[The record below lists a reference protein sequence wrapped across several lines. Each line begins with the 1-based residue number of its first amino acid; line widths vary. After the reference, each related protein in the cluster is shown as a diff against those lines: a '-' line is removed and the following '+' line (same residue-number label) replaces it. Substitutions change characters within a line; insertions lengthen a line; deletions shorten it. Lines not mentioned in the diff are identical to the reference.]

1 MKNNTKKAV
10 FFDRDNTLINDL
22 GYTYKKKDLK
32 FLPGVIKGLKY
43 LKQKKYLI
51 IVITNQSGIARS
63 YFKLKDVQIFHRH
76 MNYVLKKHRIKINDF
91 FICGCHPKFPRKNNK
106 CNCRKPSNKMLL
118 KAINK
123 WKLKK
128 KDIFMIGDK
137 RSDKL
142 AAIKTNLRFYYKHQ
156 KINLFNQLKKIVK

>member
-1 MKNNTKKAV
+1 
-10 FFDRDNTLINDL
+10 
-22 GYTYKKKDLK
+22 
-32 FLPGVIKGLKY
+32 
-43 LKQKKYLI
+43 
-51 IVITNQSGIARS
+51 
-63 YFKLKDVQIFHRH
+63 
-76 MNYVLKKHRIKINDF
+76 
-91 FICGCHPKFPRKNNK
+91 
-106 CNCRKPSNKMLL
+106 MLL

-128 KDIFMIGDK
+128 KNILMIGDK